1 MTHPYLFLTRFS
13 KNSRCCLL
21 AGTAPDF
28 LCPIIGC
35 ITSVRPICIISIV
48 HFQLIYIE
56 ILSFRN
62 GKESTHE

>member
-1 MTHPYLFLTRFS
+1 MVYPHLFSTGFS
-13 KNSRCCLL
+13 KYFRCCL

-28 LCPIIGC
+28 SCLFIIC
-35 ITSVRPICIISIV
+35 ITSVRRVCVISIV

-62 GKESTHE
+62 GKESADE